1 MSLEP
6 TDNGG
11 IVRFFPNQMTIASAP
26 SLVNKQALIDAGIPQ
41 PDGDFYKCE
50 VIFREYGSQ
59 RVLFWSKARWLTPL
73 GEEYD
78 PPRKVDESTL
88 YNFELFE
95 PGQPLPGGGYEFRT
109 VIGKVTPSGTK
120 RDYLV
125 LYAIEG

>member
-1 MSLEP
+1 
-6 TDNGG
+6 
-11 IVRFFPNQMTIASAP
+11 MTVASAP
-26 SLVNKQALIDAGIPQ
+26 TLINKQALIDAGIPQ

-59 RVLFWSKARWLTPL
+59 RVLLWTSAKWLTAL

-78 PPRKVDESTL
+78 PPRKVNESPQF
-88 YNFELFE
+88 NFELFE
-95 PGQPLPGGGYEFRT
+95 PGQPVPGGYYEFRT
-109 VIGKVTPSGTK
+109 VIAKVTPAGTK